1 MSAGVMGGL
10 AAAQTVIG
18 GYQAYRQGKAQAEAY
33 NANADILRRNARQVR
48 LEGALN
54 EDIQRAENR
63 QQLSKTRALMGE
75 MGIADSATAIGSLAQ
90 DAANAEQN
98 ALNIRYQT
106 ETAARNY
113 MQQASDMNFYAK
125 QAKKQGKNAFRM
137 SLLSGAAKG
146 IAAAYNASQPVDKEG
161 QKKFSWLWGE

>member
-18 GYQAYRQGKAQAEAY
+18 GDQAYRQGKAQAEAY

-48 LEGALN
+48 LEGSLN

-75 MGIADSATAIGSLAQ
+75 MGISDSATAIGALAQ

-137 SLLSGAAKG
+137 SLLSGAANG

>member
-33 NANADILRRNARQVR
+33 N
-48 LEGALN
+48 
-54 EDIQRAENR
+54 
-63 QQLSKTRALMGE
+63 
-75 MGIADSATAIGSLAQ
+75 
-90 DAANAEQN
+90 ANAEQN

-137 SLLSGAAKG
+137 SLLSGAANG
-146 IAAAYNASQPVDKEG
+146 VAAAYNAAQPVDAEG
-161 QKKFSWLWGE
+161 QKEFSWLFGG

>member
-18 GYQAYRQGKAQAEAY
+18 GYQAYRQGKAEAEAY

-48 LEGALN
+48 LEGARN

-63 QQLSKTRALMGE
+63 QQLAETRALMGE
-75 MGIADSATAIGSLAQ
+75 MGISDSATAIGALAQ
-90 DAANAEQN
+90 NAANAEQN

-125 QAKKQGKNAFRM
+125 QGKNAFRM
-137 SLLSGAAKG
+137 SLLSGAANG
-146 IAAAYNASQPVDKEG
+146 VAAAYRASQPVDTEGKKE
-161 QKKFSWLWGE
+161 FSWLFGG

>member
-48 LEGALN
+48 LEGSLN

-75 MGIADSATAIGSLAQ
+75 MGISDSATAVGALAQ

-137 SLLSGAAKG
+137 SLLSGAANG